1 MKKRFGPKLKIG
13 IVCPYNIFKGGGV
26 QEYVLGLRDGFVA
39 NGHRA
44 YVITPQ
50 PRDYEGPKVPG
61 IIMVGGATPIRSF
74 HTYAQVSA
82 SVDTDNIEEVL
93 REYNFDILHFH
104 EPWVPMLSRQIL
116 TRSEAINI
124 GTFHA
129 ALSERRTSRT
139 LERVIS
145 PYTRSILR
153 YLDVLTAVSPVAT
166 KYVSSLT
173 DRQISIIPN
182 GIDLAKYGKSRLKR
196 LPHPDKKTILYIG
209 RLEKRKAVKYL
220 IDAFA
225 LINSI
230 HKQYQLLIV
239 GEGPEK
245 ERLQEQITEL
255 GVDNIQFL
263 GHVDNDEK
271 IRLLQTS
278 DVFCSPAL
286 YGESFGIVLL
296 EAMASD
302 CVVVAGSNPGY
313 ESVMTGSGQISLV
326 NPKDTKEF
334 ARRLLLMASDDGLR
348 DHWHRWA
355 KHEVQKYSYDN
366 IVKQY
371 IKLYELAYAKKHS

>member
-1 MKKRFGPKLKIG
+1 MKRRFGPKLKIG

-44 YVITPQ
+44 YVVTPQ
-50 PRDYEGPKVPG
+50 PRDYDGPKVPG
-61 IIMVGGATPIRSF
+61 IVMVGGATPIRSF

-82 SVDTDNIEEVL
+82 SVDTDNLEEVL
-93 REYNFDILHFH
+93 REHNFDILHFH

-116 TRSEAINI
+116 TRSNAIHI

-129 ALSERRTSRT
+129 ALSERRSSRT
-139 LERVIS
+139 LEKVIS
-145 PYTRSILR
+145 PYTRSILK

-166 KYVSSLT
+166 SYVRSLT

-182 GIDLAKYGKSRLKR
+182 GIDLGKYRKRSIKLPSRS
-196 LPHPDKKTILYIG
+196 DKKTILYIG

-220 IDAFA
+220 VNAFSI
-225 LINSI
+225 INDI
-230 HKQYQLLIV
+230 HKQYHLVIV
-239 GEGPEK
+239 GEGPEQEK
-245 ERLQEQITEL
+245 LEEQIEEL
-255 GVDNIQFL
+255 GVTNVTFV

-271 IRLLQTS
+271 IKLLQTA
-278 DVFCSPAL
+278 DVFCSPAM

-296 EAMASD
+296 EAMASG
-302 CVVVAGSNPGY
+302 CVIVAGANAGY
-313 ESVMTGSGQISLV
+313 ESVLTGSGQISLV
-326 NPKDTKEF
+326 NPKDSKEF

-348 DHWHRWA
+348 AHWLKWA
-355 KHEVQKYSYDN
+355 ADEVEKYKYDN

-371 IKLYELAYAKKHS
+371 IKLYELAYAKKHH